1 MLKYSLYLFFI
12 LSMVRCAS
20 VSTLQ
25 TARVLDKDDSFHSVG
40 LSFYSSDDFLG
51 GDDISI
57 PLLEYTYRRGV
68 WDKIDMGLKLAIIGT
83 AVVDAKYNLINSEN
97 WALATGL
104 GLGYLSFES
113 TVGGT
118 TETSTILDFFV
129 PVYLSYDFSKTM
141 TVYSAAKYM
150 LRTISGDGISGD
162 GSLLSSTLGLKLGDQ
177 SGIFFEGTLISGLDS
192 DFTGQQ
198 LSGSYFFRF

>member
-1 MLKYSLYLFFI
+1 MLKLSLYIFLI

-25 TARVLDKDDSFHSVG
+25 TARVLEKDDSFHSVG

-51 GDDISI
+51 GDEISI

-68 WDKIDMGLKLAIIGT
+68 WDKIDLGLKLAIIGS
-83 AVVDAKYNLINSEN
+83 AVVDAKYNLINGEK

-104 GLGYLSFES
+104 GVGYLSFES
-113 TVGGT
+113 TVGST
-118 TETSTILDFFV
+118 TQTSTILDFFV
-129 PVYLSYDFSKTM
+129 PLYLSYDFSKTT

-177 SGIFFEGTLISGLDS
+177 SGVFFEGTLMTGLDT